1 MVNVVR
7 TAFQALSAVL
17 GGAQSLHTNGLDEAY
32 AIPSEAAM
40 KLALRTQ
47 QVIAEE
53 TGVPDVIDPL
63 GGSYY
68 VETLTNRIEA
78 EVLAILRKVDAMGG
92 TVRAIEEGYFQREIA
107 DNAYEIAR
115 RKASGELPVIGV
127 NVHVE
132 PHEPPPIPIHKVDA
146 AVEARQV
153 AAVRS
158 ARARR
163 DGARVTGL
171 LERLAAEA
179 RVPAANLMPT
189 TIELVKARAT
199 LGEIV
204 ACLRDVFGRY
214 VEKPVF

>member
-1 MVNVVR
+1 
-7 TAFQALSAVL
+7 
-17 GGAQSLHTNGLDEAY
+17 
-32 AIPSEAAM
+32 M

-53 TGVPDVIDPL
+53 TGVPEVIDPL

-68 VETLTNRIEA
+68 VEAMTDRIEA

-92 TVRAIEEGYFQREIA
+92 PIRAIEEGYFQREIA

-115 RKASGELPVIGV
+115 RKASGEQPVIGV

-132 PHEPPPIPIHKVDA
+132 PHEPPPIAIHRVDP

-153 AAVRS
+153 AAVQGV
-158 ARARR
+158 RARR
-163 DGARVTGL
+163 DGSRVNAL
-171 LERLAAEA
+171 LDRLAAEA
-179 RVPAANLMPT
+179 QDPAVNLMPT

-204 ACLRDVFGRY
+204 ARLRDVFGRY